1 MLCSAVG
8 LLLSFFLSLSEQ
20 TFCVSIMC
28 EIEYNDL
35 IFEISE
41 KLDESLLRR
50 MINMCKMWIPQG
62 EAVGIQDM
70 LTFFKV
76 LEDKKRL
83 GIDNLEKLKEVL
95 TQLKK
100 RSLLKKVEKFEIK
113 RKGMYYR
120 NLRLQPK
127 AEVRLS

>member
-1 MLCSAVG
+1 
-8 LLLSFFLSLSEQ
+8 
-20 TFCVSIMC
+20 MC

-41 KLDESLLRR
+41 KLDENLLRR
-50 MINMCKMWIPQG
+50 MINMCKMWIPEG

-83 GIDNLEKLKEVL
+83 GIDNLEKLKEIL

-100 RSLLKKVEKFEIK
+100 RSLLKRVESEIK

-120 NLRLQPK
+120 NLHLQPK
-127 AEVRLS
+127 AEIWSS

>member
-1 MLCSAVG
+1 MG
-8 LLLSFFLSLSEQ
+8 
-20 TFCVSIMC
+20 

-41 KLDESLLRR
+41 QLDESLLRR

-83 GIDNLEKLKEVL
+83 GIDNLEKLKEIL

-100 RSLLKKVEKFEIK
+100 RPLLKRVEKFEIK

-120 NLRLQPK
+120 NLHLHPK
-127 AEVRLS
+127 AEIWSS

>member
-1 MLCSAVG
+1 M
-8 LLLSFFLSLSEQ
+8 
-20 TFCVSIMC
+20 
-28 EIEYNDL
+28 

-50 MINMCKMWIPQG
+50 MINMCKMWIPEG

-83 GIDNLEKLKEVL
+83 GIDNLEKLKEMID
-95 TQLKK
+95 TIE
-100 RSLLKKVEKFEIK
+100 EKT
-113 RKGMYYR
+113 
-120 NLRLQPK
+120 
-127 AEVRLS
+127 AA

>member
-1 MLCSAVG
+1 
-8 LLLSFFLSLSEQ
+8 
-20 TFCVSIMC
+20 MC

-50 MINMCKMWIPQG
+50 MINMCKMWIPEG

-83 GIDNLEKLKEVL
+83 GIDNLEKLKEIL
-95 TQLKK
+95 TQLRK
-100 RSLLKKVEKFEIK
+100 RSLIKKVEKFEIK

-120 NLRLQPK
+120 NLHLQPK
-127 AEVRLS
+127 AEMRSSWSCINSQ

>member
-1 MLCSAVG
+1 MG
-8 LLLSFFLSLSEQ
+8 
-20 TFCVSIMC
+20 

-50 MINMCKMWIPQG
+50 VINMCKMWIPEG

-76 LEDKKRL
+76 LEDKKGL
-83 GIDNLEKLKEVL
+83 AIDNLEKLKEIL

-100 RSLLKKVEKFEIK
+100 RSLLKRVESLKSNEKVCITEICICSLK
-113 RKGMYYR
+113 RKSGQV
-120 NLRLQPK
+120 NL
-127 AEVRLS
+127 A